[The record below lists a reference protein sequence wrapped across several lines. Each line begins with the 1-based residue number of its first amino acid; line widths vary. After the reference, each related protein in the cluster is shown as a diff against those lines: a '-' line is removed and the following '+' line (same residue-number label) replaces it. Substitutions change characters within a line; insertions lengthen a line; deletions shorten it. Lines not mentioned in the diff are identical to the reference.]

1 MKTIKRL
8 MLCLV
13 LLICTFLVVGC
24 DDNPD
29 EDNPGNKTE
38 VKIEDVKAAVAKV
51 FSEYEEAEHA
61 KVQVI
66 IVNGSDTS
74 TLDLVY
80 NFEEGK
86 YGISSLASVFKD
98 SDGELSCYVEDGKA
112 YMNRYD
118 TSKTIVKVTET
129 ESETIAA
136 TYGFDAYTKKI
147 KLMLGSSF
155 FVHSEIKSFKDD
167 VVEVE
172 LNLGTYVVE
181 SGDYDDEE
189 LETICGSL
197 KEKDSV
203 KAYIT
208 YKDNAVSSVKV
219 EIVGSTTATL
229 EVKFLGVS
237 TSDIEIEFPDFDDYK

>member
-24 DDNPD
+24 DDPD
-29 EDNPGNKTE
+29 DPPVGGDTD
-38 VKIEDVKAAVAKV
+38 VKIEDVKDAVAKV

-66 IVNGSDTS
+66 IANGSDTS

-86 YGISSLASVFKD
+86 YGISSLASIFKD

-118 TSKTIVKVTET
+118 TSKTVVKVTET

-136 TYGFDAYTKKI
+136 TYGFDAYTRKV
-147 KLMLGSSF
+147 KLILGSSF
-155 FVHSEIKSFKDD
+155 FTHSEIKSFKDD

-189 LETICGSL
+189 LESICGSL

-208 YKDNAVSSVKV
+208 YKDNAVSGVKV